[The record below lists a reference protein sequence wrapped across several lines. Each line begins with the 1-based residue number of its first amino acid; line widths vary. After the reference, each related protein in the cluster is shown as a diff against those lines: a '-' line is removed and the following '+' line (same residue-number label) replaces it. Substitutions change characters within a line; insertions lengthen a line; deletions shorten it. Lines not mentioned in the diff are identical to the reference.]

1 MKELERLI
9 RKISS
14 SAYVSGLNDTEHHED
29 EDKAKQAILKM
40 FEEKDK
46 KIAELEAQKEEM
58 LDAEKLL
65 VAVYEEWKD
74 SENIKTPE
82 MDGFELLN
90 KIKDWVQ
97 EASHD

>member
-1 MKELERLI
+1 MKELEMLI

-29 EDKAKQAILKM
+29 EDKAKLAILKM
-40 FEEKDK
+40 FEE
-46 KIAELEAQKEEM
+46 
-58 LDAEKLL
+58 AEKLL

-82 MDGFELLN
+82 MDGFRLLN

-97 EASHD
+97 VRKALN